1 MQWVGPKLSQPL
13 SFVLFPKSTPL
24 KNLSL
29 SLFTLLLSLPA
40 SLLHNPDELPLSS
53 MEEHMFSFLGCFL
66 LLAFMAAGC
75 GGMEEKRVISL
86 QKLELGQQKTR
97 TSQRCLP
104 QKSRREKGA
113 TILEVKHHSSG
124 FLTFSTAEDKH
135 ANFINAD
142 NARVSSI
149 HFRVK
154 NSGRSTRMNPSEAQI
169 PLTSGAK
176 LQTLNYI
183 VSIKLGGNEVTVIA
197 DTGSDLT
204 WVQCQPCSS
213 CYNQQDPI
221 FNPSTSKS
229 YQPILCNS
237 PTCTS
242 VQIDT
247 GISSFC
253 GNDQSNCNYSF
264 SYGDGSY
271 TSGVLGWEQIDLAGT
286 IIDGFVFGCGLSN
299 HGLFGGASGL
309 MGLGRTY
316 LSLISQTMLQFGGV
330 FSYCLPP
337 TEYDSSGSL
346 ILGGDPSIFKN
357 TTPVS
362 YTRMIMD
369 PPESPF
375 YFLNLTG
382 ISIGAVALDA
392 PEFYNSKVLIDSGTV
407 ITRLAPSMYKALR
420 AEFLRQFSGYP
431 AAPGFSILDT
441 CFNLSGLREV
451 SIPIMKFVFE
461 GGVEVDVD
469 INGVFYYVKE
479 DASQVCLALASL
491 TYENEVGIIG
501 NYQQKNLRVVYDTL
515 GSRMG
520 FAEEPCGWI

>member
-1 MQWVGPKLSQPL
+1 M
-13 SFVLFPKSTPL
+13 
-24 KNLSL
+24 
-29 SLFTLLLSLPA
+29 
-40 SLLHNPDELPLSS
+40 
-53 MEEHMFSFLGCFL
+53 
-66 LLAFMAAGC
+66 
-75 GGMEEKRVISL
+75 
-86 QKLELGQQKTR
+86 
-97 TSQRCLP
+97 
-104 QKSRREKGA
+104 
-113 TILEVKHHSSG
+113 
-124 FLTFSTAEDKH
+124 TFSTAEDKH
-135 ANFINAD
+135 MNFIDAD

-154 NSGRSTRMNPSEAQI
+154 NSGSRSTQMNPSEAQI
-169 PLTSGAK
+169 PLTTGAK

-221 FNPSTSKS
+221 FNP
-229 YQPILCNS
+229 
-237 PTCTS
+237 
-242 VQIDT
+242 
-247 GISSFC
+247 
-253 GNDQSNCNYSF
+253 NDQSNCNYSL

-299 HGLFGGASGL
+299 QGLFGGASGL

-316 LSLISQTMLQFGGV
+316 LSLISQTMLQFGGI

-346 ILGGDPSIFKN
+346 VLGGDPSIFKN

-369 PPESPF
+369 SPESPF

-382 ISIGAVALDA
+382 ISIGSVALDA
-392 PEFYNSKVLIDSGTV
+392 SEFYNGKVIIDSGTV

-420 AEFLRQFSGYP
+420 AEFLRQFSEYP
-431 AAPGFSILDT
+431 AAPRFSILDT
-441 CFNLSGLREV
+441 CFNLTGFREV

-469 INGVFYYVKE
+469 VNGVFYYVKE

-491 TYENEVGIIG
+491 TYENEIGIIG
-501 NYQQKNLRVVYDTL
+501 NYQQKKFESGL
-515 GSRMG
+515 
-520 FAEEPCGWI
+520 

>member
-1 MQWVGPKLSQPL
+1 
-13 SFVLFPKSTPL
+13 
-24 KNLSL
+24 
-29 SLFTLLLSLPA
+29 
-40 SLLHNPDELPLSS
+40 
-53 MEEHMFSFLGCFL
+53 MEEHMFSLLRCCL
-66 LLAFMAAGC
+66 LLVFIVAGY
-75 GGMEEKRVISL
+75 GRMEEKRVISL
-86 QKLELGQQKTR
+86 QKLELGQQR
-97 TSQRCLP
+97 ISQRCLP

-113 TILEVKHHSSG
+113 TILEVKHHSSC
-124 FLTFSTAEDKH
+124 FMTFSTAEDKH
-135 ANFINAD
+135 MNFIDAD

-154 NSGRSTRMNPSEAQI
+154 NSGSRSTQMNPSEAQI
-169 PLTSGAK
+169 PLTTGAK

-221 FNPSTSKS
+221 FNPAASQS
-229 YQPILCNS
+229 YEPVLCNS

-242 VQIDT
+242 VQIAT

-253 GNDQSNCNYSF
+253 GNDQSNCNYSL

-316 LSLISQTMLQFGGV
+316 LSLISQTMLQFGGI

-346 ILGGDPSIFKN
+346 VLGGDPSIFKN

-369 PPESPF
+369 SPESPF

-382 ISIGAVALDA
+382 ISIGSVALDA
-392 PEFYNSKVLIDSGTV
+392 SEFYNGKVIIDSGTV

-420 AEFLRQFSGYP
+420 AEFLRQFSEYP
-431 AAPGFSILDT
+431 AAPRFSILDT
-441 CFNLSGLREV
+441 CFNLTGFREV

-461 GGVEVDVD
+461 GGVEVDV
-469 INGVFYYVKE
+469 NGVFYYVKE

-491 TYENEVGIIG
+491 TYENEIGIIG

-515 GSRMG
+515 GARLG
-520 FAEEPCGWI
+520 FAEETCGWI